1 MEKEFIMGT
10 CEEGILVGCV
20 STERG
25 YFSFSVDTYNL
36 VEIDELIGDYA
47 VDYIYNYLEEGIEH
61 PIIYLLTNYYSSIES
76 IAEDIVENM
85 DESELLNFISPDIDY
100 NVGEIMIKD
109 KDYVLELNSCGQIDF
124 REFNCLTEK
133 NKEFNGF
140 VYNLWRDYH
149 LTDNENIPKEKL
161 AKLENFINNIKNYDI
176 EMEEYISNNLEMV
189 MNYK

>member
-176 EMEEYISNNLEMV
+176 EMEEYISNNLEMI

>member
-1 MEKEFIMGT
+1 MEKEFIIGT

-20 STERG
+20 STENN
-25 YFSFSVDTYNL
+25 YFSFSVDTYTL
-36 VEIDELIGDYA
+36 VDIDELIGDYA
-47 VDYIYNYLEEGIEH
+47 VEYVHNYLEEGIEQH
-61 PIIYLLTNYYSSIES
+61 IINLLTNYYSDIES
-76 IAEDIVENM
+76 IAEVIADNM

-109 KDYVLELNSCGQIDF
+109 KEYILELNSCGQIDF

-140 VYNLWRDYH
+140 VYNLWKDYH
-149 LTDNENIPKEKL
+149 LTENEYIPKEKL
-161 AKLENFINNIKNYDI
+161 AKLENFISNIKDYDI

>member
-1 MEKEFIMGT
+1 MEKEFIVGT

-36 VEIDELIGDYA
+36 AEVDELIGDYA
-47 VDYIYNYLEEGIEH
+47 VDYVHNYLEEGMEQY
-61 PIIYLLTNYYSSIES
+61 IINFLSSCYSDIRD

-100 NVGEIMIKD
+100 TVGKIMIKE
-109 KDYVLELNSCGQIDF
+109 KEYVLDLNSCGQIDF
-124 REFNCLTEK
+124 REFNFLTEK
-133 NKEFNGF
+133 NKEFNEF
-140 VYNLWRDYH
+140 VYNLWKDYH

-161 AKLENFINNIKNYDI
+161 AKLENYINNIKDYDI
-176 EMEEYISNNLEMV
+176 EMEDYINNNLELV